1 MIFVSKGDPRLN
13 GGGVEEK
20 TQSFIDAEWPQWRR
34 ERSIRKNDGEF
45 NTYMEQWEADMDTNR
60 ANEVF
65 NVQLDVYRKT
75 LVALEDTSIDD
86 ELRAYHQ
93 SFIDKTPTEVVEFY
107 NSEAGGE

>member
-1 MIFVSKGDPRLN
+1 MIFITKGAPRLVAAS
-13 GGGVEEK
+13 VESV
-20 TQSFIDAEWPQWRR
+20 TQDYIDSEWPQWMR

-45 NTYMEQWEADMDTNR
+45 NTYMEQWEADTETNR

-75 LVALEDTSIDD
+75 LVALEDTSIND
-86 ELRAYHQ
+86 ELRDYHQ
-93 SFIDKTPTEVVEFY
+93 SFIDKTPAEVVEFH